1 MVEMSLITDD
11 FAGYSMKL
19 DFENELSKLTLIKD
33 KIPPLNNKLYA
44 GKNIFYLTDGADD
57 YLGHIEYSY
66 LDKNKILIDNSY
78 SEYRGFY
85 ELLFKLILTK
95 TPITMIFGGYRQSQ
109 RAINSW
115 KKRLEKFNKKVY
127 NTETQKVEDFD
138 GSKENEYWTKNID
151 MSKKYLVGLSE
162 SDNNFIEDYNEI
174 EKLLEIKK
182 ERGRIGMPVVDIF
195 VRYYRLNVDE
205 VEEILEKYNGDYFID
220 DLV

>member
-1 MVEMSLITDD
+1 
-11 FAGYSMKL
+11 MKL
-19 DFENELSKLTLIKD
+19 DFENEFSKLTLIKD

-44 GKNIFYLTDGADD
+44 GKNIFYLTGGTDD

-95 TPITMIFGGYRQSQ
+95 TPITMIFGGYRQSH

-138 GSKENEYWTKNID
+138 VSKENEYWTKNID
-151 MSKKYLVGLSE
+151 ISKKYLVGLSE

-174 EKLLEIKK
+174 EKLLETKK
-182 ERGRIGMPVVDIF
+182 ELGRIGVPVVDIF

-205 VEEILEKYNGDYFID
+205 VEEILEKYKDDYFID